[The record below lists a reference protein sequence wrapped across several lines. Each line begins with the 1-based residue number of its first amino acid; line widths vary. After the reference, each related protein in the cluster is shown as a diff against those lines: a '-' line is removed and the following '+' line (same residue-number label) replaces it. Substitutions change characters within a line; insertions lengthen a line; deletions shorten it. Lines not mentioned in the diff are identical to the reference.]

1 MREILRFRAAETVP
15 RLAEVLE
22 SQDLPGEASLSARV
36 RALLDSALRLYA
48 EQAEPVGV
56 YEEIDLAEFERVYQ
70 GEGKNAP
77 ETPLAGI
84 FPRAESLAL
93 FVATVGEPVTA
104 RIAELFEKGEL
115 PLSFLLDAVASTA
128 ADQLALQVG
137 SRYLSASVE
146 GGRVPRQAKVLPYSP
161 GYCGW
166 DTSGQKKLFERLRPE
181 EIGITLNPSCLMQ
194 PLKSV
199 SGVLVA
205 GPAEIHRFRANFPFC
220 ETCEARECGERM
232 ASVLRG

>member
-1 MREILRFRAAETVP
+1 MREVLRFRATETVP
-15 RLAEVLE
+15 RLADVLE
-22 SQDLPGEASLSARV
+22 SQNLPEEASLSAAV
-36 RALLDSALRLYA
+36 RTLLDSALGLYTGLA
-48 EQAEPVGV
+48 QPVGL
-56 YEEIDLAEFERVYQ
+56 YEEIDLAQFERVYQ

-84 FPRAESLAL
+84 FPRAEGLAL
-93 FVATVGEPVTA
+93 FAVTVGPRVTA
-104 RIAELFEKGEL
+104 RITELFDEGEL
-115 PLSFLLDAVASTA
+115 PLGFLLDAVASKA
-128 ADQLALQVG
+128 ADQLATQVG
-137 SRYLSASVE
+137 SRYLSASAE
-146 GGRVPRQAKVLPYSP
+146 RGRVPSHAKVLPYSP

-181 EIGITLNPSCLMQ
+181 EIGITLNDSCLML

-205 GPAEIHRFRANFPFC
+205 GPGVIHRFRANFPFC
-220 ETCEARECGERM
+220 ETCAARECGGRM